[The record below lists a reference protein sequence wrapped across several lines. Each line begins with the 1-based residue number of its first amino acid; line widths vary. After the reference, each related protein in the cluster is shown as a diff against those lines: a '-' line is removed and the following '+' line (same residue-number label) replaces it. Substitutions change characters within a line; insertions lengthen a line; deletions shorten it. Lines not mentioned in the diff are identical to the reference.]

1 MKVRKAV
8 IPAAGLGTRMLPA
21 TKTVPKEML
30 PMVDKPVIQ
39 YIIEEAVA
47 AGIEDI
53 LIVTNRAKSA
63 MDDYF
68 DYYPELETRLL
79 QSGKESELVEVRR
92 AADLANIFY
101 VRQKETKGL
110 GHAIGRARRFV
121 GDEPFAVLLGDDIMR
136 AKKPVT
142 LQLVEAAEKY
152 GASALGVQE
161 VATEAI
167 SRYSSVKVS
176 PLEERIF
183 DVSDMNEKPTPEQR
197 LSNYA
202 ILGRYVLTP
211 EIFDILENVKP
222 GYGGEIQLTDGL
234 RELCRRSRMVAVDFE
249 GRLDLEPGDAR
260 ALDWVVASIHHL
272 PLEGLQNPDVEKCTH
287 LWSQVA
293 KDPRVHVIGHS
304 GDPQFAYDV
313 DKVIPLF
320 GEHHKLVE
328 INNHSF
334 QVRPDNIPNCRKIA
348 LACKRYG
355 VPIVVDS
362 DAHFETEVGCFDK
375 ALAMLREIDF
385 PQELILNA
393 SEQRLN
399 DYLARYTSTFE
410 ARS

>member
-68 DYYPELETRLL
+68 DYYPELETRLV
-79 QSGKESELVEVRR
+79 QAGKEKELCEVRR

-110 GHAIGRARRFV
+110 GHAIWRAKRFV

-142 LQLVEAAEKY
+142 KQLIEAAEKY
-152 GASALGVQE
+152 DASAVGVQT
-161 VATEAI
+161 VTTQAI
-167 SRYSSVKVS
+167 SKYSSVKVD

-183 DVSDMNEKPTPEQR
+183 SVSDMIEKPRPEQIF
-197 LSNYA
+197 SNYA
-202 ILGRYVLTP
+202 ILGRYVLKP
-211 EIFDILENVKP
+211 EIFAILEDLKP

-234 RELCRRSRMVAVDFE
+234 KELCRREKMVAVDFE
-249 GRLDLEPGDAR
+249 GRRYDTGNLQGFLEATIDF
-260 ALDWVVASIHHL
+260 ALDHPS
-272 PLEGLQNPDVEKCTH
+272 T
-287 LWSQVA
+287 
-293 KDPRVHVIGHS
+293 
-304 GDPQFAYDV
+304 
-313 DKVIPLF
+313 
-320 GEHHKLVE
+320 GEWL
-328 INNHSF
+328 
-334 QVRPDNIPNCRKIA
+334 RKFI
-348 LACKRYG
+348 KQ
-355 VPIVVDS
+355 
-362 DAHFETEVGCFDK
+362 K
-375 ALAMLREIDF
+375 AG
-385 PQELILNA
+385 EL
-393 SEQRLN
+393 
-399 DYLARYTSTFE
+399 
-410 ARS
+410 